1 MTGYR
6 SPSRCQPLVCLPFP
20 EVLSTG
26 APKRALNTIFAAK
39 HLSVHPRRLYKSG
52 CAAVVH
58 LRTCSL
64 PLFHQIR
71 CIPQLTDEE
80 AFYTFDVSGKLV
92 DIRVRQTVDAP

>member
-1 MTGYR
+1 
-6 SPSRCQPLVCLPFP
+6 LPFP